1 MRVRARRWM
10 RSVFMAAGLLPL
22 VALANPFSTLPLRPT
37 GEIPASGKI
46 LVTLEDGDYVLP
58 HFSPGSHYLAF
69 AHVVM
74 QGNTEL
80 TEIQALD
87 LKTLKVTTL
96 LDAKASREFAV
107 YKSFVAGFAWKD
119 ATTLKAGI
127 SDGDVNGVD
136 LIFDVAAGKLIGKK
150 PFSLGDDAPGGEEAL
165 PPDLTAA
172 FPSIPPPV
180 LANALANGFKVSE
193 KKYIVQK
200 NYWKQDNHIWH
211 LDAGSRQM
219 TKLVDIPEAWIYSL
233 RGGFA
238 SGNAFIL
245 LVAYGPEAWLARHTG
260 GKLELLYRFPVK
272 NYQQTGLR
280 VEHVRGERVL
290 FQVSTGA
297 EYEKRENFLFVYDR
311 SGLRKIRETAPIHD
325 LDVDNAGRLLCLS
338 QWQGNHRR
346 LVVREWKDS
355 R

>member
-1 MRVRARRWM
+1 MPQWVRA
-10 RSVFMAAGLLPL
+10 VFMAVCLWPAL
-22 VALANPFSTLPLRPT
+22 VLANPFSTLPLQPS
-37 GEIPASGKI
+37 GEIPATGKI

-58 HFSPGSHYLAF
+58 HFSPDSRYLAF

-74 QGNTEL
+74 QGKTEL

-87 LKTLKVTTL
+87 LKTLKVITL
-96 LDAKASREFAV
+96 LDAKGSREFAV
-107 YKSFVAGFAWKD
+107 YKGFVTGFVWKD

-136 LIFDVAAGKLIGKK
+136 LIFDVAAGKLIEKK
-150 PFSLGDDAPGGEEAL
+150 PFSLTDEASGKEEVL
-165 PPDLTAA
+165 TPELTAA

-180 LANALANGFKVSE
+180 LANALANGFKVGD

-200 NYWKQDNHIWH
+200 NYWKQDNHIWL
-211 LDAGSRQM
+211 LDTGSRQM
-219 TKLVDIPEAWIYSL
+219 TRLLDIPDVWIYSL
-233 RGGFA
+233 RGAFA
-238 SGNAFIL
+238 SGNAFVL
-245 LVAYGPEAWLARHTG
+245 LVAYGPEAWLARHLG

-272 NYQQTGLR
+272 NYQQTALR
-280 VEHVRGERVL
+280 VENVRGERVL
-290 FQVSTGA
+290 FQISTGA

-325 LDVDNAGRLLCLS
+325 LDVDNAGRLMGLS
-338 QWQGNHRR
+338 QWKGNHRR
-346 LVVREWKDS
+346 LVVREFKDS